1 MVEKIIEFCARNRLV
16 VLLGV
21 GFALIAAGFAIRR
34 VKLDAIPDLSDPQV
48 IVFTE
53 WMGRSPTLVEDQV
66 TYPIASKLIGTP
78 HVTDVRGFSMF
89 GMSFVYVI
97 FEEGTDIYWARSRV
111 LEYLNGLR
119 ASLPEGVAP
128 TLGPDATG
136 IGWVFQ
142 YTLTDKSG
150 KHGLDDLR
158 TFQDFTLRYA
168 LGSVPGVAEVA
179 SVGGYQK
186 QYQVTIDPN
195 RLRAYGITVS
205 EVIEAIRQSNND
217 VGGRII
223 ELSGRE
229 YYVRGRGYIQ
239 DLASIERIA
248 LRTSGP
254 GGTPLL
260 IKDVASVRF
269 GPDIRRG
276 LLEWNGEGEAVGGI
290 VVMRYGE
297 NALDVIGRVKKKF
310 EELRPSF
317 PEGVEMTI
325 AYDRS
330 GLIERSVETLKHAL
344 FEEALTVSVVI
355 ILFLLHLRSSLLPIL
370 SLPISVALSF
380 IPMYLLDIPSTI
392 MSLGGIAIAIGAT
405 VDAEIVMIEASHK
418 KLEHAGPNADRHKLL
433 AEAAREVT
441 PAIFFSLL
449 IIAVAF
455 LPVFT
460 LTGQAG
466 RLFKPLA
473 YTKTF
478 VMLISA
484 LLSITFAPAL
494 RDVLIRGKIYPEKK
508 HPASRF
514 IIRLYEPFVYVALRR
529 PKSTVAIG
537 VLALVSAIPV
547 AMRLGHEFMPP
558 LHEGD
563 LLYMPITFPNI
574 SIEEAKRQLQYQD
587 RLLRSFPEV
596 ATVFG
601 KVGRAESATDPAPI
615 TMVETTVQLRP
626 PEQWRKVHNAR
637 WYSAWAPG
645 WVKPVFRPFWPEE
658 QPMTFDQLTSEM
670 NGKMQFPG
678 WTNAWTMPIKTRV
691 DMLTTGVRTPVG
703 IKVFGHDLN
712 EVERVGVALE
722 HLIAPIPGTRSVL
735 YERNLGGLYLDI
747 IPKPDQ
753 LARYGLRVAD
763 VERVIESAIG
773 GTPIGMTIEGRNRFS
788 INVRYPQDLRSDL
801 EALKRVLVPVGGGAM
816 PSGSPGGSRGGA
828 SGGMGT
834 QGALE
839 GAPPSRGFAHAGAL
853 GWPSPILLAQ
863 NMDGMGGGERRGAG
877 GALPDPRAASGG
889 RPQLPRGPGTMSDAP
904 SSGLLGHGM
913 SAGSMPAD
921 PGMTRAMSGAA
932 AAPDAGPRGQT
943 FIPLGAVADIRV
955 AGGPPMVR
963 DEAGL
968 LVGYVYVDIDQG
980 QRDIGGYV
988 NDAKAVVADATR
1000 TGALKLPAGSYL
1012 KWTGQYEQLAEM
1024 LARMKIVVPLTIL
1037 LIVLLLF
1044 LQFRNLVEVLIILL
1058 SIPFALVGS
1067 LWLLWL
1073 LDYRLST
1080 AVWVGIIAL
1089 VGLAAQTGIVMIV
1102 YIDHAFQ
1109 ARKAAGLIRNLE
1121 DIVAAHME
1129 GTVQRVRPKLMTV
1142 STMLIGLVP
1151 LLWAQSSG
1159 ADVMKRIAAPMVGGL
1174 ITSAFL
1180 TLEIIPAIVTYWRYE
1195 QLLWERLAELD
1206 PASLR
1211 GLRRWRAVIAAG
1223 AGLVVVILLF
1233 GLYVA
1238 VPAVITVL
1246 FVGLGASAFAGG
1258 VLAYFFQRPAAKQ
1271 RVWAS

>member
-1 MVEKIIEFCARNRLV
+1 MVERIIEFCARNRVLV
-16 VLLGV
+16 LIAVT
-21 GFALIAAGFAIRR
+21 FALIGSVAAIRR

-66 TYPIASKLIGTP
+66 TYPITAKLIGTP
-78 HVTDVRGFSMF
+78 HVSDVRGFSMF

-97 FEEGTDIYWARSRV
+97 FEEGTDLYWARSRV
-111 LEYLNGLR
+111 LEYMNGLR
-119 ASLPEGVAP
+119 GALPEGVTP
-128 TLGPDATG
+128 SLGPDATG

-150 KHGLDDLR
+150 QQSLADLR

-186 QYQVTIDPN
+186 QYQVTIDPD
-195 RLRAYGITVS
+195 RLRAHGVTLS

-217 VGGRII
+217 VGGRIL

-239 DLASIERIA
+239 DLGSIERIA
-248 LRTSGP
+248 LRAVGP

-260 IKDVASVRF
+260 VKDVATVRF

-290 VVMRYGE
+290 VVARYGE
-297 NALDVIGRVKKKF
+297 NALEVIRRVKEKF

-317 PEGVEMTI
+317 PPGVEMTV

-330 GLIERSVETLKHAL
+330 GLIERSIDTLRHAL
-344 FEEALTVSVVI
+344 FEELITVSLVI
-355 ILFLLHLRSSLLPIL
+355 VLFLLHLRSSLLPIL

-405 VDAEIVMIEASHK
+405 VDAEIVMIEAAHK
-418 KLEHAGPNADRHKLL
+418 RLEHAPPGADRHKLL

-466 RLFKPLA
+466 RLFRPLA
-473 YTKTF
+473 FTKTF

-494 RDVLIRGKIYPEKK
+494 RDLLIRGKIYPEKK
-508 HPASRF
+508 HPISRF
-514 IIRLYEPFVYVALRR
+514 IIRIYEPFVYVALRR
-529 PKSTVAIG
+529 PISTVAIG
-537 VLALVSAIPV
+537 VLALASAIPL
-547 AMRLGHEFMPP
+547 AARLGHEFMPP
-558 LHEGD
+558 LNEGD
-563 LLYMPITFPNI
+563 VLYMPITFPNI

-587 RLLRSFPEV
+587 RILRSFPEV
-596 ATVFG
+596 ETVFG

-615 TMVETTVQLRP
+615 TMVETTVQLKP
-626 PEQWRKVHNAR
+626 PEKWRKKHHDR

-645 WVKPVFRPFWPEE
+645 WMKTVLQSLWPE
-658 QPMTFDQLTSEM
+658 QRPLTWDELTTEM
-670 NGKMQFPG
+670 NSKMQFPG

-691 DMLTTGVRTPVG
+691 DMLSTGVRTPVG
-703 IKVFGHDLN
+703 IKVFGSDLHQVE
-712 EVERVGVALE
+712 EVGIALE
-722 HLIAPIPGTRSVL
+722 HLITPIRGTRSVL

-747 IPKPDQ
+747 IPDPEAM
-753 LARYGLRVAD
+753 ARYGLRVSD
-763 VERVIESAIG
+763 VERIIESAIG
-773 GTPIGMTIEGRNRFS
+773 GTPIGVTIEGRNRFS
-788 INVRYPQDLRSDL
+788 INVRYPQDLRNSL
-801 EALKRVLVPVGGGAM
+801 EALKQLLVPVGGARAGSPGKMPMGTEGALEVPRGRTALAAATAGTPRPVLLAQNM
-816 PSGSPGGSRGGA
+816 EGMSGGGPPGAGPLRPRLPGGASSMSDAPSLGLMGPSGSPGNEPAPPRQSSGVTGAPGA
-828 SGGMGT
+828 SGPT
-834 QGALE
+834 YV
-839 GAPPSRGFAHAGAL
+839 SL
-853 GWPSPILLAQ
+853 GSI
-863 NMDGMGGGERRGAG
+863 
-877 GALPDPRAASGG
+877 
-889 RPQLPRGPGTMSDAP
+889 
-904 SSGLLGHGM
+904 
-913 SAGSMPAD
+913 
-921 PGMTRAMSGAA
+921 
-932 AAPDAGPRGQT
+932 
-943 FIPLGAVADIRV
+943 ADIRV

-963 DEAGL
+963 DEAGQ

-980 QRDIGGYV
+980 QRDLGGYV
-988 NDAKAVVADATR
+988 DEAKQVVARALAA
-1000 TGALKLPAGSYL
+1000 GELKLPPGYHL

-1024 LARMKIVVPLTIL
+1024 LARMKIVVPLTLAI
-1037 LIVLLLF
+1037 IVLLLF
-1044 LQFRNLVEVLIILL
+1044 LQFRNAVEVLIILL

-1067 LWLLWL
+1067 VWLMWL

-1089 VGLAAQTGIVMIV
+1089 CGLAAQTGIVMIV
-1102 YIDHAFQ
+1102 YIDNAYRE
-1109 ARKAAGLIRNLE
+1109 RKAAGRIRNLD
-1121 DIVAAHME
+1121 DIIAAHME

-1142 STMLIGLVP
+1142 STMLIGLLP

-1174 ITSAFL
+1174 LTSAFL
-1180 TLEIIPAIVTYWRYE
+1180 TLEIIPTVVTYWRYE
-1195 QLLWERLAELD
+1195 QLLWERLAELA
-1206 PASLR
+1206 PERLR
-1211 GLRRWRAVIAAG
+1211 ALRSWRALLAAG
-1223 AGLVVVILLF
+1223 AGLAVAAALVPLYLELPRPALLA
-1233 GLYVA
+1233 LLA
-1238 VPAVITVL
+1238 V
-1246 FVGLGASAFAGG
+1246 GAAAFLAGCAG
-1258 VLAYFFQRPAAKQ
+1258 YLTARPAA
-1271 RVWAS
+1271 RALVWPGASHHQSH

>member
-1 MVEKIIEFCARNRLV
+1 MVEKIIEFCARNRLL
-16 VLLGV
+16 VLIGV
-21 GFALIAAGFAIRR
+21 GFALVASIVAIKKTR
-34 VKLDAIPDLSDPQV
+34 LDAIPDLSDPQV

-66 TYPIASKLIGTP
+66 TYPIVSKLIGTP

-89 GMSFVYVI
+89 GMSFVYAI

-111 LEYLNGLR
+111 LEYMNGLR
-119 ASLPEGVAP
+119 GALPEGATP

-142 YTLTDKSG
+142 YTLTDKTG

-186 QYQVTIDPN
+186 QYQVTVDPN
-195 RLRAYGITVS
+195 RLRAYGVTLT
-205 EVIEAIRQSNND
+205 EVIDAIRQSNND
-217 VGGRII
+217 VGGRIL
-223 ELSGRE
+223 EFSGRE
-229 YYVRGRGYIQ
+229 YYVRGRGYIK
-239 DLASIERIA
+239 DLASIEKIA
-248 LRTSGP
+248 IRAGSS

-260 IKDVASVRF
+260 VKDLATVRF

-297 NALDVIGRVKKKF
+297 NALDVIERVKKKF
-310 EELRPSF
+310 AELKPSF

-330 GLIERSVETLKHAL
+330 GLIERSIDTLKHAL
-344 FEEALTVSVVI
+344 TEEAIVVSLVI
-355 ILFLLHLRSSLLPIL
+355 MLFLLHFRSSLLPIL
-370 SLPISVALSF
+370 SLPISVAISF
-380 IPMYLLDIPSTI
+380 IPMVLLDIPSTI

-405 VDAEIVMIEASHK
+405 VDAQIVMIEAGHK
-418 KLEHAGPNADRHKLL
+418 KLEYAGPGADRHRILI
-433 AEAAREVT
+433 EAAKEVT

-484 LLSITFAPAL
+484 ILSITFAPAL
-494 RDVLIRGKIYPEKK
+494 QDLFIRGKITPEKK
-508 HPASRF
+508 HPVSRF
-514 IIRLYEPFVYVALRR
+514 LIRLYEPFVYVALRR
-529 PKSTVAIG
+529 PKSTIAIG
-537 VLALVSAIPV
+537 LFALASAIPV
-547 AMRLGHEFMPP
+547 AMRLGNEFMPP
-558 LHEGD
+558 LNEGD

-587 RLLRSFPEV
+587 RILRGFPEV
-596 ATVFG
+596 RTVFG
-601 KVGRAESATDPAPI
+601 KVGRAETATDPAPI
-615 TMVETTVQLRP
+615 TMIETTVQLRP
-626 PEQWRKVHNAR
+626 ANEWRKKHHER
-637 WYSAWAPG
+637 WYSGWAPG
-645 WVKPVFRPFWPEE
+645 WLKPAFRPIWPEE
-658 QPMTFDQLTSEM
+658 QPITWEELTTEM
-670 NGKMQFPG
+670 NGRMQFPG

-691 DMLTTGVRTPVG
+691 DMLTTGVRTPIG
-703 IKVFGHDLN
+703 IKVFGTDLN
-712 EVERVGVALE
+712 EVERVGVSLE
-722 HLIAPIPGTRSVL
+722 HLMAPIKGTRSVL

-747 IPKPDQ
+747 IPKPDE

-773 GTPIGMTIEGRNRFS
+773 GTPIGTTIEGRNRFS
-788 INVRYPQDLRSDL
+788 INVRYPQDMRSDMESL
-801 EALKRVLVPVGGGAM
+801 RRVLIPVGGGGG
-816 PSGSPGGSRGGA
+816 SGSTGGGMP
-828 SGGMGT
+828 MGT

-839 GAPPSRGFAHAGAL
+839 TPQSNSAFAFAGAV
-853 GWPSPILLAQ
+853 GSPRPIFLAQ
-863 NMDGMGGGERRGAG
+863 NMDGMG
-877 GALPDPRAASGG
+877 SGTSPG
-889 RPQLPRGPGTMSDAP
+889 SGPGMARPRLPAGVGSISDMPSVGLMGSAMGGGSSPPMAAP
-904 SSGLLGHGM
+904 E
-913 SAGSMPAD
+913 MPA
-921 PGMTRAMSGAA
+921 PMGGVPSIAGAA
-932 AAPDAGPRGQT
+932 GKQS
-943 FIPLGAVADIRV
+943 FVPLGQVADIKV

-968 LVGYVYVDIDQG
+968 LVGYVYIDIDQA

-988 NDAKAVVADATR
+988 NEAKQVVAKAMESGD
-1000 TGALKLPAGSYL
+1000 LKLPGGYYL

-1024 LARMKIVVPLTIL
+1024 LARMKIVVPITL
-1037 LIVLLLF
+1037 LIVVLLLF
-1044 LQFRNLVEVLIILL
+1044 LQFRNFMEVLIILL
-1058 SIPFALVGS
+1058 SIPFALIGS
-1067 LWLLWL
+1067 VWLMWV

-1102 YIDHAFQ
+1102 YIDHAFKR
-1109 ARKAAGLIRNLE
+1109 RKEAGMINDLD

-1151 LLWAQSSG
+1151 LLWATSSG

-1174 ITSAFL
+1174 LTSAFL
-1180 TLEIIPAIVTYWRYE
+1180 TLEIIPVVVTYWRLE
-1195 QLLWERLAELD
+1195 QLLWERLASSGPEL
-1206 PASLR
+1206 
-1211 GLRRWRAVIAAG
+1211 LRRLKLDALVAAIG
-1223 AGLVVVILLF
+1223 ASAAAALGLAGIYLTFPGKSLLLGEILAGLVFLGGIAS
-1233 GLYVA
+1233 YV
-1238 VPAVITVL
+1238 L
-1246 FVGLGASAFAGG
+1246 H
-1258 VLAYFFQRPAAKQ
+1258 RPAARQ
-1271 RVWAS
+1271 VVWPR